1 VSLTGL
7 AFVTGGSGFLGRR
20 FLQIMRRQHPGLRF
34 RALVHRAP
42 LPFMDTVEQVH
53 GGLDDRDEL
62 ARLLGGVDT
71 VIHFAAVTHAAR
83 ADDYVTVNS
92 RGTENLVQA
101 ATRAGVHRFIHIST
115 RAIHA
120 ACGAYGAS
128 KRRAEDAVRGCPIAH
143 VILRFAEVYG
153 AGSREGIDALLG
165 LVRRWPVVPYPA
177 GPVSLAPL
185 LLDDALSAVVRAT
198 ERPAL
203 VNLTYTIAGPQ
214 SFTLPELIRTAST
227 IFGVRRW
234 SVPVPLTAIA
244 VMSRLALALG
254 QPVVKL
260 DQLPRLTCPKDSVID
275 DARRDLGFEPT
286 ALQDGLRRIDR
297 ERGVPSPF

>member
-42 LPFMDTVEQVH
+42 LPVMDAVEPVH
-53 GGLDDRDEL
+53 GGLDDRDGL

-71 VIHFAAVTHAAR
+71 VIHFAAITHAAR
-83 ADDYVTVNS
+83 PEDYAAVNS

-101 ATRAGVHRFIHIST
+101 ATRVGVRRFIHIST

-120 ACGAYGAS
+120 ECGAYGAS
-128 KRRAEDAVRGCPIAH
+128 KRCAEEAVRSHPIAH

-165 LVRRWPVVPYPA
+165 LVRRWPLVPYPA

-185 LLDDALSAVVRAT
+185 LIDDALSAVVRAT
-198 ERPAL
+198 ERPDL
-203 VNLTYTIAGPQ
+203 VNVTYTIAGPH
-214 SFTLPELIRTAST
+214 SVTLPELIRTAST
-227 IFGVRRW
+227 VFGGRRW
-234 SVPVPLTAIA
+234 SVPVPLMAITL
-244 VMSRLALALG
+244 MSRLALALG
-254 QPVVKL
+254 RPVVKL
-260 DQLPRLTCPKDSVID
+260 DQIPRLTCPKESVID
-275 DARRDLGFEPT
+275 DARRDLGFEP
-286 ALQDGLRRIDR
+286 AGLQDGLRRIVQ
-297 ERGVPSPF
+297 ERGVPV